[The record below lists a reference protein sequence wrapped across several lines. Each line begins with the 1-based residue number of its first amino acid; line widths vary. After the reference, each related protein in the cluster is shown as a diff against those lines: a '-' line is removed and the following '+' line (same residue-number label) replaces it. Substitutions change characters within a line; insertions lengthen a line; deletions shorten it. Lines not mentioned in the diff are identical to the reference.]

1 MANIMTID
9 DSLMMRLLLQQTLS
23 SAGHQVTEA
32 KDGLEALTLA
42 RGAAIDLF
50 ICDIIMPGMNGI
62 ALIKELRAIERYR
75 HTPILMLTT
84 EIDPQ
89 LKAEAR
95 LAGAT
100 GWVGKPFD
108 PERLLAAVRQVCG

>member
-1 MANIMTID
+1 MAKIMTID
-9 DSLMMRLLLQQTLS
+9 DSLMMRMLLLQTLS

-32 KDGLEALTLA
+32 KDGAEALTLA
-42 RGAAIDLF
+42 RGAPIDLF
-50 ICDIIMPGMNGI
+50 ICDIIMPGMSGI
-62 ALIKELRAIERYR
+62 ALIRELRALEQYR
-75 HTPILMLTT
+75 HTPILVLTT

-89 LKAEAR
+89 LKTEAR
-95 LAGAT
+95 LAGAN